1 MAIKFKS
8 VEEQAAI
15 LTDLFKDSHSPI
27 TFDREILKREVMD
40 IPHGGR
46 VLIPHW
52 WHIAPNYADA
62 VRKLFT
68 LLDRVYSKREF
79 RAMFSPG
86 YMDVSSLT
94 CHPKTRNAFDL
105 LSARQS
111 GYNSMLFQANFCPL
125 SPTTEYEHFFPLNV
139 FMVGVILL
147 THDFFSELSHR
158 PLYCL
163 GDVLPDGRAGEGEL
177 HAPQFVSYVFEGREQ
192 LTFCVDLLD
201 LEDKNTFSFNALG
214 SRVE

>member
-1 MAIKFKS
+1 MAIEFKS
-8 VEEQAAI
+8 VEEQADI
-15 LTDLFKDSHSPI
+15 LMNLFKDSHNPI
-27 TFDREILKREVMD
+27 TFDKEIVQREVMD
-40 IPHGGR
+40 IPNGGR

-62 VRKLFT
+62 VRKLFM
-68 LLDRVYSKREF
+68 LLDRVHSKREF
-79 RAMFSPG
+79 RAVFSPG
-86 YMDVSSLT
+86 YMDVNSFT

-105 LSARQS
+105 LSAKQS

-125 SPTTEYEHFFPLNV
+125 SPTTDYEHFFPLNV

-163 GDVLPDGRAGEGEL
+163 GDVLPDGHADEGEL
-177 HAPQFVSYVFEGREQ
+177 YAPQFVSRIFKGREQ
-192 LTFCVDLLD
+192 FTFFVDLLD
-201 LEDKNTFSFNALG
+201 LEEKDTFSLNALG
-214 SRVE
+214 SKIE